1 MKRIFSSGWRLGS
14 SAAGFP
20 ARAVLAAILLAVPVT
35 AQVRTGNI
43 YGRISDLGGNALAG
57 VGVVLRGPQMAPLT
71 TVTTAAGIYR
81 FPAVLPGDDYAIE
94 AGLSGFRT
102 VSRGAV
108 VVTIG
113 ASVAIDLVLE
123 PGPVEEQVLVTAPS
137 PAVDPKKTTV
147 AATFGRERLQ
157 TAPTARD
164 PWVILQLA
172 PGIMIDRENVGGN
185 ESGQQS
191 IVLARGDMAGGPAFA
206 FGGLAGW
213 NNLFMFDGVDVT
225 DPVSVGLSSHYYD
238 FDAFDELTVTTGG
251 AADVTV
257 QTGGIV
263 LNMVTRRGGNRV
275 SLGGRFYLTDSGLQA
290 RNLTA
295 DLRRNG
301 IVDTNK
307 IQQIKDYGFDAGGPV
322 VRDKLWAWG
331 AYGVQ
336 DIFVY
341 SIYGTRNQTLLSNYN
356 FKLDAQLVPNNRLEA
371 SIMVG
376 AKENFGRNATAA
388 KPEGSRQMG
397 RYHWGNPLIVV
408 QDEQTF
414 GNSLYAAAKF
424 SRNDTGLMHR
434 PTTDEGLA
442 MPVVYDQTAAKY
454 VPFGYGYGATSY
466 SSYLGAGLRH
476 NYQVLAGYFNDTL
489 LGLSQEVKAGVE
501 VTRRRAEERF
511 GNFQGFDIVTNYNT
525 AALDTD
531 RDGSRTA
538 AEMAGSGWQRINW
551 YRDVGYIGIADQF
564 AVYLQDTIS
573 KGRFTATVGLRFD
586 RQVPGLGE
594 YAFAA
599 GVEAAPDPAPWSIF
613 EPDVQARMSDI
624 LPSVTIQE
632 VKGNPYLL
640 GGGLHPYAW
649 STWSPRLGLA
659 WDVGG
664 DGRTVAKLAL
674 SQYGDIMA
682 GGYDTVFPVGTGG
695 AANFWWMDGGYGRR
709 QDGSW
714 GRVGAADGRVTLD
727 ELYWMHNGTMPAG
740 VRYVPYPVFDEGGG
754 IDAATLADLEA
765 NGYGSDPYLAGNLS
779 GYGWNDKTALDYG
792 QPSFWTA
799 SRGDQAS
806 TRTREVLVALERE
819 IGPGF
824 VGSVTGIYRR
834 YDRFDQF
841 LPYYPESV
849 FGGVVDANGLALGG
863 LIIDPRRP
871 PAEGPWYVEAGTI
884 PGSIDIDYPRN
895 PDGSAVYPW
904 GGAGK
909 VTYSTGGAG
918 GRPYYLPAAYYPAT
932 GTPYSV
938 LRKSNA
944 YGNYLG
950 LELALNKRLSKRW
963 MANASVTLQQQ
974 RHYLGGDDVDPTNRW
989 ALDGRAF
996 AQLGGAM
1003 SGKVAVAMY
1012 TRWMAKASGLYQL
1025 PWGID
1030 VAGTVNAR
1038 EGWKIPH
1045 YFDMELAPGA
1055 VPNAAYASARIYT
1068 QNVADDAL
1076 PTFLDV
1082 TLRLE
1087 KRIAVGTGQLYLM
1100 ADVFNLFNSSVAN
1113 RAYDAYMGSTIWNGS
1128 PGGEVDNSYNA
1139 TYRRLSE
1146 VLNPRVVR
1154 LGARFAF

>member
-1 MKRIFSSGWRLGS
+1 MGMRKTL
-14 SAAGFP
+14 
-20 ARAVLAAILLAVPVT
+20 ILLAAVILAAPVR

-43 YGRISDLGGNALAG
+43 YGRISDPEGRPLAR
-57 VGVVLRGPQMAPLT
+57 VGVVLSGPRMARLT

-81 FPAVLPGDDYAIE
+81 FPSVLPGDDYTIE
-94 AGLSGFRT
+94 AGLPGFRT
-102 VSRGAV
+102 VSRGAIL
-108 VVTIG
+108 VTIG
-113 ASVAIDLVLE
+113 ANVAIDFVME
-123 PGPVEEQVLVTAPS
+123 PGPIEEHVLVTAPS
-137 PAVDPKKTTV
+137 PVVDPKKTAV
-147 AATFGRERLQ
+147 AATFGRDRLQ
-157 TAPTARD
+157 SVPTARD

-172 PGIMIDRENVGGN
+172 PGVMIDRENVGGN

-191 IVLARGDMAGGPAFA
+191 IVIARGDMSGGPAFA

-263 LNMVTRRGGNRV
+263 LNMVTRRGGNKMG
-275 SLGGRFYLTDSGLQA
+275 LAGRFYLTDSGLQA
-290 RNLTA
+290 HNLTPA
-295 DLRRNG
+295 LRRNG

-341 SIYGTRNQTLLSNYN
+341 SIYGTKNQTLLSNYN

-371 SIMVG
+371 SIMVS
-376 AKENFGRNATAA
+376 AKENYGRNATAA
-388 KPEGSRQMG
+388 KPEGSRQQG
-397 RYHWGNPLIVV
+397 RYHWGNPLILV

-414 GNSLYAAAKF
+414 GNSLYLALKY
-424 SRNDTGLMHR
+424 SRNDTGLAHR
-434 PTTDEGLA
+434 PTTDQGLA

-454 VPFGYGYGATSY
+454 VPFGYGYGAPSY
-466 SSYLGAGLRH
+466 NSYLGAGLRH

-489 LGLSQEVKAGVE
+489 LGLSQEVKAGAE
-501 VTRRRAEERF
+501 VTRRTAEERF
-511 GNFQGFDIVTNYNT
+511 GNFQGFDIVANYNT

-531 RDGSRTA
+531 QDGSRTA

-564 AVYLQDTIS
+564 AVYLQDTIT

-594 YAFAA
+594 YTFAA
-599 GVEAAPDPAPWSIF
+599 GAEAAPNPAPWSIF
-613 EPDVQARMSDI
+613 DADVRTQMSDI
-624 LPSVTIQE
+624 LPSVTIRR
-632 VKGNPYLL
+632 VKGNPFLL

-649 STWSPRLGLA
+649 STWSPRIGLA

-664 DGRTVAKLAL
+664 DGRTIAKLAL
-674 SQYGDIMA
+674 SQYGDVMA

-714 GRVGAADGRVTLD
+714 GRLGAADGQVALD
-727 ELYWMHNGTMPAG
+727 ELYWMHNGTQPAG
-740 VRYVPYPVFDEGGG
+740 VRYVPYAVFDGGGG

-779 GYGWNDKTALDYG
+779 GYAWNDKTGLDYG
-792 QPSFWTA
+792 KPSFWTA
-799 SRGDQAS
+799 SKSDQAS
-806 TRTREVLVALERE
+806 TRTREALLTLERE

-824 VGSVTGIYRR
+824 SASVTGIFRR

-863 LIIDPRRP
+863 LIIDPRDP

-884 PGSIDIDYPRN
+884 PSSIVIDYPEN

-932 GTPYSV
+932 GSPYSV
-938 LRKSNA
+938 LRKSNG
-944 YGNYLG
+944 YSDYLG
-950 LELALNKRLSKRW
+950 LELVLNKRLSKRW
-963 MANASVTLQQQ
+963 FGNASLTLQQQ
-974 RHYLGGDDVDPTNRW
+974 RNYLGGDDIDPTNRW
-989 ALDGRAF
+989 VFDGRPF

-1030 VAGTVNAR
+1030 VAGTINAR
-1038 EGWKIPH
+1038 EGWKVPH
-1045 YFDMELAPGA
+1045 YFGMEMSPGE
-1055 VPNAAYASARIYT
+1055 VPNPAFTSTMVYT
-1068 QNVADDAL
+1068 QNIAADAL
-1076 PTFLDV
+1076 PTFVNV
-1082 TLRLE
+1082 TLRIE
-1087 KRIAVGTGQLYLM
+1087 KRIAVGAGRLYLM
-1100 ADVFNLFNSSVAN
+1100 ADVFNAFNSSVAN
-1113 RAYDAYMGSTIWNGS
+1113 RAYDAYMGGTIWSGS
-1128 PGGEVDNSYNA
+1128 PGEQVDNSYNA

-1154 LGARFAF
+1154 LGARFEF